1 MRKFLLSTFLF
12 CFGATSLM
20 AQLNT
25 CKPDP
30 KYKDSLFGVFP
41 RPYDPIASPK
51 GGIDKSACIG
61 KPFQYVFTG
70 VVPDT
75 LEVSFFGQKIK
86 VKIDSLVL
94 DKKNPSTIV
103 GLPKGISWNTPAK
116 GGALLPK
123 TQDCVVIFGTADN
136 TNKVGDYDMKIT
148 MKAYFQTFIGPTT
161 YDVSFPDPNLSPG
174 KYTLKLEAAT
184 AKTCYAV
191 GNEDQYLNVDKM
203 AIFPNPTS
211 DVSKIVFSAKEEDRF
226 EFVVTDVNGRIYQRQ
241 NINVAAGWNEIPLDA
256 SNLANG
262 VYFYYLGN
270 QKGKIVEKLTV
281 NR

>member
-1 MRKFLLSTFLF
+1 
-12 CFGATSLM
+12 
-20 AQLNT
+20 
-25 CKPDP
+25 
-30 KYKDSLFGVFP
+30 LFGVFP
-41 RPYDPIASPK
+41 RPYDPVTYPT

-70 VVPDT
+70 VVPDS
-75 LEVSFFGQKIK
+75 LEVNVLGSKLK
-86 VKIDSLVL
+86 VKIDSLSL
-94 DKKNPSTIV
+94 DKKNASTIT
-103 GLPKGISWNTPAK
+103 GLPKGMSWNTPAK
-116 GGALLPK
+116 NGTFLPK
-123 TQDCVVIFGTADN
+123 SQNCVVVFGTADN
-136 TNKVGDYDMKIT
+136 TNKVGDYEMKIN
-148 MKAYFQTFIGPTT
+148 MVAYIVTFLGPLT
-161 YDVSFPDPNLSPG
+161 YNLSFPDANLAPG
-174 KYTLKLEAAT
+174 KYTIKLEAAT
-184 AKTCYAV
+184 AKTCYVV
-191 GNEDQYLNVDKM
+191 GNEDQYLNVDKL

-226 EFVVTDVNGRIYQRQ
+226 EFVVTDVNGRVYQRQ